1 MRSDGPSNFMEAKR
15 NKDSLT
21 PLKDILSALMTDSKL
36 PFNPQDATI
45 WKVWD
50 EAVGPAI
57 ARNAQPL
64 WIKDR
69 RLRVKVSD
77 PIWLQ
82 ELCYLEAGVREK
94 LNAKLGRQAVEKIE
108 FRLSSR

>member
-1 MRSDGPSNFMEAKR
+1 MNRR
-15 NKDSLT
+15 KDSLT
-21 PLKDILSALMTDSKL
+21 PLKDILSALLADSKL

-45 WKVWD
+45 WRIWD
-50 EAVGPAI
+50 EVVGSAI

-82 ELCYLEAGVREK
+82 ELSYMEVSIREK
-94 LNAKLGRQAVEKIE
+94 LTARLGRQAVDKIE
-108 FRLSSR
+108 FRLNSR